1 MAALNQISSNNI
13 WIVCL
18 RNTIIL
24 NALLFGVIT
33 ATIQAEVIFE
43 AAFQGIFFIFSNFL
57 PLIAAKDKLDFKFI
71 KTGIKFCF
79 YK

>member
-1 MAALNQISSNNI
+1 MAALNHISSNNI

-18 RNTIIL
+18 RNSIIL

-43 AAFQGIFFIFSNFL
+43 AAFQGMALFPRPISL
-57 PLIAAKDKLDFKFI
+57 LIANK
-71 KTGIKFCF
+71 GILG
-79 YK
+79 

>member
-43 AAFQGIFFIFSNFL
+43 AAFQGIIIFSNFL
-57 PLIAAKDKLDFKFI
+57 PLIAAKDKLVLEFI
-71 KTGIKFCF
+71 KRRH
-79 YK
+79 

>member
-43 AAFQGIFFIFSNFL
+43 AAFQGIYHL
-57 PLIAAKDKLDFKFI
+57 L
-71 KTGIKFCF
+71 
-79 YK
+79 